1 MTTEEQF
8 EAEKISSE
16 NYLLALEEELSDVDE
31 LWLYLDHRD
40 KFSKLYSID
49 LVRRYYLDN
58 PLIAANLKNTVKAM
72 LATKDTEPMSTVVM
86 AMTSIEVLTK
96 NVILKPFLMGMLHNS
111 YLADMVTRQLLTQ
124 NGLDRFNSLIH
135 WIFDEH
141 LSEGDCKSE
150 LMKSPYNSRTI
161 WHERTALQKKRNAI
175 IHRAECCE
183 QEDAENAVKLFGEFD
198 RLVCRLINKLDLHF
212 TTDADGVIRV
222 IEGTGFFSTWTFS
235 NFDVD
240 LYGYNEP
247 PMDFDDEIPGF

>member
-1 MTTEEQF
+1 MTTKEQF
-8 EAEKISSE
+8 EAEKISSD

-72 LATKDTEPMSTVVM
+72 LATKDIEPMSTVVM

-141 LSEGDCKSE
+141 LSERDCKSE
-150 LMKSPYNSRTI
+150 LMKSPYNNRTI
-161 WHERTALQKKRNAI
+161 WHERASLQKKRNAI

-183 QEDAENAVKLFGEFD
+183 QEDAENAIKLFGEFD
-198 RLVCRLINKLDLHF
+198 RLVCGLVDQLDLRF
-212 TTDADGVIRV
+212 MTDTNGVLCVVDGRDL
-222 IEGTGFFSTWTFS
+222 FSSWRFS
-235 NFDVD
+235 NFDENQ
-240 LYGYNEP
+240 YSYNEP
-247 PMDFDDEIPGF
+247 PMDFDDEIPC